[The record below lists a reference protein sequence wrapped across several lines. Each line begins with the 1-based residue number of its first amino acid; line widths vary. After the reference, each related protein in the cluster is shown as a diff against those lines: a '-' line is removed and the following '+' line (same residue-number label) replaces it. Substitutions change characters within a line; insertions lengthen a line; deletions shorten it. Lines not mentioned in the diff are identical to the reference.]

1 MALPSS
7 SGHSEDKGFTL
18 IELLI
23 YSSLATIIL
32 VIVGSFMISSL
43 RIERDVT
50 SAATAADTAQLVSTS
65 VQSAVRNGS
74 GARVETAQNGD
85 QMLVVLT
92 VPLSGSGVPVCKA
105 WFFSATGKSIY
116 TRTASSSAVAIT
128 WPTTSPAGT
137 WTLLGSGIAPRDA
150 ATRVFRPAVDASS
163 TARGVGP
170 KSASVSLTFE
180 VAAGTRAPVRMES
193 TTYTRVD
200 TIAGAPC
207 FA

>member
-1 MALPSS
+1 VSPHPAPRNTD
-7 SGHSEDKGFTL
+7 EAGFTL
-18 IELLI
+18 VELLI
-23 YSSLATIIL
+23 YLSLATIIL

-50 SAATAADTAQLVSTS
+50 SSAAAVDTAQLVSTS

-105 WFFSATGKSIY
+105 WFFSALGKSIY
-116 TRTASSSAVAIT
+116 TRTSSSPAVAIA

-137 WTLLGSGIAPRDA
+137 WTLLGSGITPYDP
-150 ATRVFRPAVDASS
+150 ATRVFKPAVDATS
-163 TARGVGP
+163 TARGLGP
-170 KSASVSLTFE
+170 KSESVSLTFE

-193 TTYTRVD
+193 TTYSRVD